1 MNARERILAKLRA
14 AAPASPAASPEV
26 GPYYDAGR
34 PPSTVLELAHRLKA
48 QMDAAHAEAM
58 IASAGEWP
66 KLLGIVLAA
75 KRVRRLLIDAGA
87 PAARDLLAALPK
99 NIEPVAFDRPIEAW
113 KSELF
118 ETVDA
123 SFTVADAGIAAT
135 GTLIFASSPQA
146 PRTASLVPPLHVAL
160 VYAETIYPDM
170 HAAASGE
177 CWAAAMPTNLVMVS
191 GPSKTSD
198 IQQTLAYGAHGPKEM
213 VVVIVLP
220 GEGARP

>member
-14 AAPASPAASPEV
+14 AAPSAPAASPEV
-26 GPYYDAGR
+26 GPYYGGR
-34 PPSTVLELAHRLKA
+34 PPSTVLERAHRLKA

-58 IASAGEWP
+58 IATEGEWP

-75 KRVRRLLIDAGA
+75 KRIRRLLIDGATPAGSA
-87 PAARDLLAALPK
+87 LSAALPK
-99 NIEPVAFDRPIEAW
+99 DIEPVAFDRRIEAW
-113 KSELF
+113 KAELF
-118 ETVDA
+118 ETIDA

-135 GTLIFASSPQA
+135 GTLVFASSPRA

-160 VYAETIYPDM
+160 VHAETIYPDM

-177 CWAAAMPTNLVMVS
+177 RWAAAMPANLIMVS

-220 GEGARP
+220 AGGARP